1 MLESAPEPVAE
12 TEVLIVEDE
21 DSVRAAIEAGLDVIG
36 GFKIISATGAE
47 EGLRYLE
54 SNSPEILLLD
64 LVMPTVDGMEF
75 LSRLGSSAQ
84 YSKPAKVVLMTA
96 MENPVPEG
104 NLKDLGIDLVL
115 SKPFRLTELAEAVGR
130 ESPF

>member
-64 LVMPTVDGMEF
+64 LVMPMVDGMEF
-75 LSRLGSSAQ
+75 LSRLGSGSQ
-84 YSKPAKVVLMTA
+84 YSRPSKVVLMTA

-115 SKPFRLTELAEAVGR
+115 SKPFRLTDLADAVGR